1 MKSMKGIEKKK
12 IIQIQYNYN
21 AVFLGGC
28 YEKEKKGTKQ
38 MQIIGHDWTQ
48 QLQRQDGLAKT
59 QLYSLLDDGIFMIK
73 QM

>member
-1 MKSMKGIEKKK
+1 MSVVKRESIQIIIKKMMKRMKGIEKKK

-38 MQIIGHDWTQ
+38 M
-48 QLQRQDGLAKT
+48 
-59 QLYSLLDDGIFMIK
+59 
-73 QM
+73 